1 MRFRDVEPQELH
13 TPARLIDT
21 PSGQAVSVN
30 PQSSSNSGG
39 GELILKQDSRPMTLD
54 ERAISLAAAISI
66 DFDYF
71 SRHSS
76 SGGGFMPFFWM
87 GGGGSPPPPEG
98 DAEVPTTTGQDSSGI
113 QSAPELPGRDGGLG
127 SGAAGYGMM
136 GGGSQYEG
144 DSSNDFPQNNSNN
157 YPDSGFGSDSPPPPP
172 EAGTQNDGWGFGSR
186 EEQGMGQNEEVWG
199 GGDNDPWSEATNQ
212 GGDGGG
218 GLFGG
223 WSLGDFLGGD
233 D

>member
-127 SGAAGYGMM
+127 SG
-136 GGGSQYEG
+136 
-144 DSSNDFPQNNSNN
+144 
-157 YPDSGFGSDSPPPPP
+157 PP